1 MVSPAG
7 ETCLFNG
14 AMQSH
19 PGPPDITHKFLRTHP
34 AWFRV
39 VRRPIFLAVTFAV
52 MVAFAMFV
60 LPQPESAVPAWL
72 YSSVSLFLLLILSW
86 SGNVLADRDK
96 PEVLK
101 LAVSFALIAVLA
113 WLFYRYSGAQWEK
126 LTEFFFN
133 FPKLK
138 GNWWILRN
146 GLGVTLMLAVIS
158 AAGSVLVG
166 LAVAILRTYNSPTLN
181 LFLKA
186 YIDILRSIP
195 MIVIMVLLFFAL
207 PFAGISM
214 GSIMSTVVALSLG
227 YGAYTAE
234 SFRAGIESVHSGQ
247 IEAARS
253 LGLSRW
259 QTLRRVI
266 LPQAIPVVIPP
277 LTGNLVSMLKD
288 TAVASLVAAPE
299 LLKRARELYT
309 AKTNPTPLV
318 AAALIY
324 LAVLIPLVRVVNML
338 ENRGKKR
345 AP

>member
-1 MVSPAG
+1 MR
-7 ETCLFNG
+7 
-14 AMQSH
+14 
-19 PGPPDITHKFLRTHP
+19 KHP
-34 AWFRV
+34 AWFIW
-39 VRRPIFLAVTFAV
+39 VRSPGFIMGGFAV
-52 MVAFAMFV
+52 LAAYAAFL
-60 LPQPESAVPAWL
+60 LPDPTAAPPTWIYASITLFIALLLATSANIMADGSKPETLKMATA
-72 YSSVSLFLLLILSW
+72 LLLI
-86 SGNVLADRDK
+86 GVLG
-96 PEVLK
+96 
-101 LAVSFALIAVLA
+101 

-158 AAGSVLVG
+158 AAGSILVG
-166 LAVAILRTYNSPTLN
+166 LAAAILRTYNSPTLN

-207 PFAGISM
+207 PFTGISM

-247 IEAARS
+247 TEAARS

-338 ENRGKKR
+338 ENRRKKR

>member
-1 MVSPAG
+1 MR
-7 ETCLFNG
+7 
-14 AMQSH
+14 
-19 PGPPDITHKFLRTHP
+19 KHP
-34 AWFRV
+34 AWFIW
-39 VRRPIFLAVTFAV
+39 VRRPGFVVAGFVALASYATFL
-52 MVAFAMFV
+52 
-60 LPQPESAVPAWL
+60 LPDPTAVPPPWL
-72 YSSVSLFLLLILSW
+72 YASISLFIALLLATSANIMADGSKPETLKMATALLLI
-86 SGNVLADRDK
+86 GVLG
-96 PEVLK
+96 
-101 LAVSFALIAVLA
+101 

-158 AAGSVLVG
+158 AAGSILVG
-166 LAVAILRTYNSPTLN
+166 LAVAILRTYHSPTLN

-214 GSIMSTVVALSLG
+214 GSILSTVVALSLG

-318 AAALIY
+318 AASLIY

-338 ENRGKKR
+338 ENRRKKR

>member
-1 MVSPAG
+1 MPHPPA
-7 ETCLFNG
+7 
-14 AMQSH
+14 
-19 PGPPDITHKFLRTHP
+19 PPQVAQKFMRKHP
-34 AWFRV
+34 AWFIW
-39 VRRPIFLAVTFAV
+39 VRSPGFIMGGFAV
-52 MVAFAMFV
+52 LAAYAAFL
-60 LPQPESAVPAWL
+60 LPDPTAAPPTWIYASITLFIALLLATSANIMADGSKPETLKMATA
-72 YSSVSLFLLLILSW
+72 LLLI
-86 SGNVLADRDK
+86 GVLG
-96 PEVLK
+96 
-101 LAVSFALIAVLA
+101 

-158 AAGSVLVG
+158 AAGSILVG
-166 LAVAILRTYNSPTLN
+166 LAAAILRTYNSPTLN

-207 PFAGISM
+207 PFTGISM

-247 IEAARS
+247 TEAARS

-338 ENRGKKR
+338 ENRRKKR

>member
-1 MVSPAG
+1 MP
-7 ETCLFNG
+7 L
-14 AMQSH
+14 
-19 PGPPDITHKFLRTHP
+19 PPVPPQVAQKFMRKHP
-34 AWFRV
+34 AWFIW
-39 VRRPIFLAVTFAV
+39 VRRPGFVVAGFVALASYATFL
-52 MVAFAMFV
+52 
-60 LPQPESAVPAWL
+60 LPDPTAVPPPWL
-72 YSSVSLFLLLILSW
+72 YASISLFIALLLATSANIMADGSKPETLKMATALLLI
-86 SGNVLADRDK
+86 GVLG
-96 PEVLK
+96 
-101 LAVSFALIAVLA
+101 

-158 AAGSVLVG
+158 AAGSILVG
-166 LAVAILRTYNSPTLN
+166 LAVAILRTYHSPTLN

-214 GSIMSTVVALSLG
+214 GSILSTVVALSLG

-318 AAALIY
+318 AASLIY

-338 ENRGKKR
+338 ENRRKKR